1 MNAQITPVIQLTQL
15 QVFERI
21 IHLSKMAHAQ
31 AAKQSG
37 KGATDL
43 CKAFLSQIADKLK
56 QKDSTDL
63 AINLFNANCSP
74 NGLVLNQLII
84 KSNSLLFDAIVLANL
99 FNSFAGSFE
108 MMGAKIRFNKNF
120 LLDIDIKL
128 AIFLLEIQAAE
139 FNSFVIIDDD
149 KLIQAFCSSEITKF
163 AIPCNAPKSLNFH
176 VCSLKSNDSK
186 ESVNFAYDK
195 RKNEILGVKEL
206 GYKEPNYFLI

>member
-1 MNAQITPVIQLTQL
+1 MTAALTQS

-21 IHLSKMAHAQ
+21 INLSKMAHAQ

-43 CKAFLSQIADKLK
+43 CKAFLPQIADKLK
-56 QKDSTDL
+56 QKDSTDS
-63 AINLFNANCSP
+63 AINLFNVNCSP
-74 NGLVLNQLII
+74 NSLVLNQLII

-99 FNSFAGSFE
+99 FNSFAGSFKII
-108 MMGAKIRFNKNF
+108 GAKIRFNKNF
-120 LLDIDIKL
+120 LLDIDAKL
-128 AIFLLEIQAAE
+128 ATFLLEIQAAE
-139 FNSFVIIDDD
+139 FNPVVIIDDD

-163 AIPCNAPKSLNFH
+163 AIPRNAPKSLNFH
-176 VCSLKSNDSK
+176 ICSLKSNDSK
-186 ESVNFAYDK
+186 ESINFAYDK